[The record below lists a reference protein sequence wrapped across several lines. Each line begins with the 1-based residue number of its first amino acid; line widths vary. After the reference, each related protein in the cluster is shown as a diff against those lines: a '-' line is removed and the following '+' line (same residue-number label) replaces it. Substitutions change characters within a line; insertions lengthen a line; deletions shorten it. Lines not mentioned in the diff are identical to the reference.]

1 MTQTNQSSPAPHS
14 AHRFLITGAK
24 GFIGAW
30 IVKELVERGEK
41 PFVFDIDTKD
51 LEHLGRTVRNK
62 STEPGIFEIGASLM
76 STQYANTDPDQHPPL
91 FAAGNLAPVFLVTA
105 LFLFWGIPRNMN
117 DILIK
122 QFMKSF
128 EITRFKAG
136 LIQSA
141 FFTGYFALAV
151 PASLIMRRYGYKTG
165 LVIGLFLYSAGT
177 FLFWPAA
184 LNRQYGFFLF
194 ALFVIASG
202 SCFLETGANSF
213 IALLGD
219 PRNSE
224 RRLNFSQAFNPV
236 GAVIGV
242 LVGTIFIFSGVEM
255 NKQQVAALKIA
266 GTYDT
271 YLRGE
276 TLRVVTPYLVLG
288 TVIFIWALLIMKTKF
303 PKVAEEAEPLES
315 RSHGKARDLVHY
327 PHFIRGV
334 IAQFLYVGAQVGTW
348 SYFIQYIQ
356 DYTHQPEKIAGYF
369 LTGTLVAFGVGRF
382 SATYFM
388 KFIPPARLMGVY
400 GIINTVLVGIAVL
413 FPGWLGVGAVFMT
426 SFFMSL
432 MFPTIFA
439 LGIKELGPN
448 TKLGGSIIIMAIIGG
463 ACAPPAMGLIFQA
476 THSMAVAM
484 LVPLACYMLITYYAF
499 YGSRVRVPEL
509 TGVGA

>member
-1 MTQTNQSSPAPHS
+1 MFAP
-14 AHRFLITGAK
+14 G
-24 GFIGAW
+24 
-30 IVKELVERGEK
+30 
-41 PFVFDIDTKD
+41 
-51 LEHLGRTVRNK
+51 
-62 STEPGIFEIGASLM
+62 SL
-76 STQYANTDPDQHPPL
+76 L
-91 FAAGNLAPVFLVTA
+91 PVFLVTA
-105 LFLFWGIPRNMN
+105 LFLFWGIPSNMN

-141 FFTGYFALAV
+141 FFMGYFLLAV
-151 PASLIMRRYGYKTG
+151 PAALVMRKFGYKTG

-184 LNRQYGFFLF
+184 MVRQYGFFLF

-202 SCFLETGANSF
+202 AAFLETGANSF

-219 PRNSE
+219 PRYSE

-242 LVGTIFIFSGVEM
+242 LVGTIFIFSGVELRPP
-255 NKQQVAALKIA
+255 QVAALKAA
-266 GTYDT
+266 GTYEA
-271 YLRGE
+271 YLRSE
-276 TLRVVTPYLVLG
+276 TLRVVHPYLVLG
-288 TVIFIWALLIMKTKF
+288 TVIFIWALLILKTKF
-303 PKVAEEAEPLES
+303 PKVAEEAEPADN
-315 RSHGKARDLVHY
+315 RSHGKARDLIHY
-327 PHFIRGV
+327 PHFVRGV

-348 SYFIQYIQ
+348 SYYIQYIQ

-382 SATYFM
+382 SATYLM
-388 KFIPPARLMGVY
+388 KYIAPTRLMGIY
-400 GIINTVLVGIAVL
+400 GIINTVLVGLGVL
-413 FPGWLGVGAVFMT
+413 FPGWLGVAAVFLT

-448 TKLGGSIIIMAIIGG
+448 TKVGGSIIIMSVIGG
-463 ACAPPAMGLIFQA
+463 ATAPPAMGLIFQA

-484 LVPLACYMLITYYAF
+484 LVPMACYVFVTYYAF
-499 YGSRVRVPEL
+499 FGSRVRVPAL
-509 TGVGA
+509 TAVSA

>member
-1 MTQTNQSSPAPHS
+1 MPKPNASTNS
-14 AHRFLITGAK
+14 
-24 GFIGAW
+24 
-30 IVKELVERGEK
+30 E
-41 PFVFDIDTKD
+41 
-51 LEHLGRTVRNK
+51 
-62 STEPGIFEIGASLM
+62 
-76 STQYANTDPDQHPPL
+76 QHPTL
-91 FAAGNLAPVFLVTA
+91 FSAGNMLPFFLVTA
-105 LFLFWGIPRNMN
+105 LFLFWGIPSNMN

-141 FFTGYFALAV
+141 FYMGYFLLAV
-151 PASLIMRRYGYKTG
+151 PAALVMRRFGYKTG

-184 LNRQYGFFLF
+184 LVREYGFFLF

-202 SCFLETGANSF
+202 ASFLETGANSF

-219 PRNSE
+219 PRTSE

-236 GAVIGV
+236 GAVTGV
-242 LVGTIFIFSGVEM
+242 LVGTIFIFSGVEL
-255 NKQQVAALKIA
+255 NDRQVAAYKAA
-266 GTYDT
+266 GTYDA
-271 YLRGE
+271 YLRSE

-288 TVIFIWALLIMKTKF
+288 TVIFLWALLILKTRF
-303 PKVAEEAEPLES
+303 PKVAEEAEPANN
-315 RSHGKARDLVHY
+315 RTHGKARDLVRY
-327 PHFIRGV
+327 PHFVQGV
-334 IAQFLYVGAQVGTW
+334 VAQFLYVGAQVGTW
-348 SYFIQYIQ
+348 SYYIQYIQ
-356 DYTHQPEKIAGYF
+356 DYTHRPEKVAGYF

-382 SATYFM
+382 TATYLM
-388 KFIPPARLMGVY
+388 KFIPPTRLMGVY
-400 GIINTVLVGIAVL
+400 GIINTALVAVGVL

-448 TKLGGSIIIMAIIGG
+448 TKLGGSIIIMSIIGG

-476 THSMAVAM
+476 TRSMAVAM
-484 LVPLACYMLITYYAF
+484 LVPMLCYVFITYYAF
-499 YGSRVRVPEL
+499 SGSRVRVPAM
-509 TGVGA
+509 TAVGALP